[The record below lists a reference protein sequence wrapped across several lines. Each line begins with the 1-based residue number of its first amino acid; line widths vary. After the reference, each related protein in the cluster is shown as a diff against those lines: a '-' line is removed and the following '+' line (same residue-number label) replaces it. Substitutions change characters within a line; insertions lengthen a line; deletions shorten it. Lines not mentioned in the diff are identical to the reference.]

1 MHQHALTWA
10 AQAHLS
16 LKAFSGPFLSL
27 EERHGSGG
35 RPSFQRTF
43 ASANE
48 PRFGSKSAA
57 ETREDDFDTEGFI
70 RLVSRPLLGV
80 TLRGY
85 PAPCGSAL
93 FCFDFATPPRKER
106 APGTPVCVALRVTV
120 SICDGP
126 SANAELGTWEPGPL
140 ARLRQV

>member
-1 MHQHALTWA
+1 MHHHAPNSA
-10 AQAHLS
+10 AQPHLS
-16 LKAFSGPFLSL
+16 LNTYRARSLSR
-27 EERHGSGG
+27 EERNDRGE
-35 RPSFQRTF
+35 RPAFNGTYARRL
-43 ASANE
+43 E
-48 PRFGSKSAA
+48 LRFGRASAA
-57 ETREDDFDTEGFI
+57 EKHESAFDTEGFI

-93 FCFDFATPPRKER
+93 FCFGYA
-106 APGTPVCVALRVTV
+106 ALRVTV
-120 SICDGP
+120 SSFAGP

>member
-1 MHQHALTWA
+1 MHHHAPIPA
-10 AQAHLS
+10 AKPHLS
-16 LKAFSGPFLSL
+16 LKAFTVPSLSCK
-27 EERHGSGG
+27 ERNG
-35 RPSFQRTF
+35 RGER
-43 ASANE
+43 SAFPGTLTSSNE
-48 PRFGSKSAA
+48 LRFGRTSAA
-57 ETREDDFDTEGFI
+57 ETRTGDFDTEGFI

-93 FCFDFATPPRKER
+93 FCFGYA
-106 APGTPVCVALRVTV
+106 ALWVTV
-120 SICDGP
+120 SSFAGP

>member
-1 MHQHALTWA
+1 MHHHAPIPA
-10 AQAHLS
+10 AKPHLS
-16 LKAFSGPFLSL
+16 LKAFTVPSL
-27 EERHGSGG
+27 RGEERNGRCE
-35 RPSFQRTF
+35 RPSFERTL
-43 ASANE
+43 ASNNE
-48 PRFGSKSAA
+48 LRFGRTSAA
-57 ETREDDFDTEGFI
+57 ETRTGDFDTEGFI

-93 FCFDFATPPRKER
+93 FCFGYA
-106 APGTPVCVALRVTV
+106 ALWVTV
-120 SICDGP
+120 SSFAGP

>member
-1 MHQHALTWA
+1 MHHHAPNPA
-10 AQAHLS
+10 AQPHVS
-16 LKAFSGPFLSL
+16 LNTFSVPFLSR
-27 EERHGSGG
+27 EERDGG
-35 RPSFQRTF
+35 GERRSFQRTV
-43 ASANE
+43 ASRNE
-48 PRFGSKSAA
+48 PWFGSKSAA

-93 FCFDFATPPRKER
+93 FCFD
-106 APGTPVCVALRVTV
+106 CVALRVTV

>member
-1 MHQHALTWA
+1 MHQHAPTWA
-10 AQAHLS
+10 AQPHLS

-43 ASANE
+43 ASGNE

-93 FCFDFATPPRKER
+93 FCFD
-106 APGTPVCVALRVTV
+106 CVALRVTV
-120 SICDGP
+120 SSFAGP

>member
-1 MHQHALTWA
+1 MYPHAPNQA
-10 AQAHLS
+10 AQPHLFQ
-16 LKAFSGPFLSL
+16 KASSAPSMSG
-27 EERHGSGG
+27 EERNGRCE
-35 RPSFQRTF
+35 RPSFERTL
-43 ASANE
+43 ASNNE
-48 PRFGSKSAA
+48 LRFGRTSAA
-57 ETREDDFDTEGFI
+57 ETRTGDFDTEGFI

-85 PAPCGSAL
+85 PAPCGSSL

-106 APGTPVCVALRVTV
+106 APGTPVYVALRVTV

>member
-1 MHQHALTWA
+1 MVHHAPIPA
-10 AQAHLS
+10 AKPHLCLNAFTVPS
-16 LKAFSGPFLSL
+16 LSREDRNVSG
-27 EERHGSGG
+27 E
-35 RPSFQRTF
+35 RPSFQGTLASSNELRFART
-43 ASANE
+43 
-48 PRFGSKSAA
+48 SAA
-57 ETREDDFDTEGFI
+57 ETRESDFDTEGFI

-93 FCFDFATPPRKER
+93 FCFGYA
-106 APGTPVCVALRVTV
+106 ALRVTV
-120 SICDGP
+120 SSFAGP

>member
-1 MHQHALTWA
+1 MHPHAPTWA
-10 AQAHLS
+10 AQPHPS
-16 LKAFSGPFLSL
+16 LRAFSMPFLSL

-35 RPSFQRTF
+35 RTSFQRTI
-43 ASANE
+43 ASGNE
-48 PRFGSKSAA
+48 PWFGRTSAA

-80 TLRGY
+80 TLRGC

-93 FCFDFATPPRKER
+93 FCFDY
-106 APGTPVCVALRVTV
+106 VALRVTV
-120 SICDGP
+120 SICYGR

>member
-1 MHQHALTWA
+1 MHHHAPIWA
-10 AQAHLS
+10 AQPHLS
-16 LKAFSGPFLSL
+16 LKAFSAPSLSR
-27 EERHGSGG
+27 EERNGSGG
-35 RPSFQRTF
+35 RPSSQTTI
-43 ASANE
+43 ASGNE

-85 PAPCGSAL
+85 PAPFGSAL
-93 FCFDFATPPRKER
+93 FCFDY
-106 APGTPVCVALRVTV
+106 VALRVTV

-126 SANAELGTWEPGPL
+126 SANAELGAWEPGPL